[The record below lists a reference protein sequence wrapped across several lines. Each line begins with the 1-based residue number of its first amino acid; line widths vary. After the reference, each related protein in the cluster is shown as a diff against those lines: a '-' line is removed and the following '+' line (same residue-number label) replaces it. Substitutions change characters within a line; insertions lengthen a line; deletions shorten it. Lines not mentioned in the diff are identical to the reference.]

1 VKIYRIVDELQ
12 NDLDVWSLS
21 GEIETM
27 TQLGSALVA
36 VALPLTAYF
45 AIAAWQATA
54 EERHDAARPTMMQE
68 PAEAITLTATIS
80 NRSIG
85 MIGFGSSIAAILAR
99 RDALPVYK
107 RQPTQIPLPSVAS
120 AFLLEQVS
128 STNGGTDASF
138 RDSRRH

>member
-1 VKIYRIVDELQ
+1 MKIYRIVDELQ

-54 EERHDAARPTMMQE
+54 EEHHDAARPITMWV
-68 PAEAITLTATIS
+68 PAEALT
-80 NRSIG
+80 
-85 MIGFGSSIAAILAR
+85 
-99 RDALPVYK
+99 
-107 RQPTQIPLPSVAS
+107 Q
-120 AFLLEQVS
+120 
-128 STNGGTDASF
+128 
-138 RDSRRH
+138 H